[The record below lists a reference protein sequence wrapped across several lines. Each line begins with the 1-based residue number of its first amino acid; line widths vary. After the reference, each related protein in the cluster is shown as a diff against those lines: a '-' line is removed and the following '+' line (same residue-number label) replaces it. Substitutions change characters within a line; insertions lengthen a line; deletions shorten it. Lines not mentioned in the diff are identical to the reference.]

1 MRPRISMLQRL
12 PQPCASWR
20 QWVSGCLL
28 WLVAQTALATQPLGV
43 EDARYLLTRTGFGAR
58 PADVRMFAALSR
70 AEAVERL
77 LDDTSTAPRVAP
89 PAELLTWTPPRQLRE
104 MQAMDEMA
112 RQQFQREQ
120 QQRAVLLR
128 AWWLME
134 MLDASTP
141 AAQLRERM
149 TLFWHNH
156 FVSSIQKVRS
166 TKLMLEQN
174 LLLRRDALGHFD
186 DLLHAVAKDPAMIV
200 YLDAATNRRGQPN
213 ENFAR
218 EVMELFT
225 LGEGRYGERDIKEA
239 ARAYT
244 GWSIDQDTG
253 AYRWRP
259 FAHDEDMKTV
269 LGVSGR
275 FDGDAVLDIL
285 LTRPETAPFIV
296 RKLWREFVS
305 PRPDEAAVARI
316 AGDFRA
322 ARYDIRVALREIFL
336 DPAFWATENRGSL
349 VKSPVDFV
357 VGAFHDLDI
366 QPEDPRPLTGL
377 LRQLGQ
383 DLFAP
388 PNVRGWPGGDAW
400 INSQTLLTRKQ
411 FVERLLRQETAD
423 RLLTPAQMRDARYEL
438 K

>member
-1 MRPRISMLQRL
+1 M
-12 PQPCASWR
+12 
-20 QWVSGCLL
+20 L

-112 RQQFQREQ
+112 RQQFRREQ

-134 MLDASTP
+134 MLDAPTP

-285 LTRPETAPFIV
+285 LTRPETASFIV

-305 PRPDEAAVARI
+305 PRPDEAEAERI

-336 DPAFWATENRGSL
+336 SPAFWAADNRGGL

-357 VGAFHDLDI
+357 VGAFHDLDVR
-366 QPEDPRPLTGL
+366 PEDPRPLVGL

-388 PNVRGWPGGDAW
+388 PNVSGWPGGDVW
-400 INSQTLLTRKQ
+400 INSQTLLMRKQ
-411 FVERLLRQETAD
+411 FVERLLRQESAG